1 MMSSDISS
9 WGFTWKVEQIC
20 AKDSQDGADL
30 GGKKTN
36 DLQDLRTNINVQDLF
51 MISVFVGACAMHIL
65 HYTRVLDIPV
75 ATFAIML

>member
-30 GGKKTN
+30 GGIKKQMT
-36 DLQDLRTNINVQDLF
+36 
-51 MISVFVGACAMHIL
+51 
-65 HYTRVLDIPV
+65 
-75 ATFAIML
+75 